1 MITPSSRHLKTAPG
15 SAALVAPDAPPEVAA
30 TPGTTEPRESTEAKE
45 ARRTLAGE
53 VEQIVRALV
62 EDLAPD
68 PDPHTRGR
76 PRILP
81 AVCLWAGLVVCL
93 LHGGSSSAELWRLL
107 TLHGL
112 WDYPRFALTDQAI
125 YKRLAQDDG
134 STLRR
139 LFASLSGV
147 LAARLTSLLTR
158 GATVVAPL
166 VPWAPMVVALDET
179 TLDQVARLLPTL
191 RAVPAGDARLL
202 PGKLAAL
209 FDLRT
214 QQFVRVDYREAVH
227 QNEKVVAR
235 EMVADLP
242 RSSLVLADLGTF
254 AFAWFDALTTAGLFW
269 VSRLRE
275 KTSYEVRH
283 VFYQSATGDVWDG
296 LVWLGKYRAD
306 RAAHPVRLVRFTV
319 RGTTWTY
326 LTNVLDPT
334 RLSVAEMATL
344 YARRWDVE
352 LAFKLIKRELGLHLV
367 WSPKPQLVV
376 QQVYAVLCLAQI
388 VQALRLELAL
398 RAGSDP
404 FDVSLP
410 LLLRHL
416 PKLAAAGYADPIGVL
431 VERGKAAGI
440 LRPSRRL
447 QIVTPPV
454 DQAAYLPAPPPLL
467 HPRTPRYAH
476 RKCSSRTTA
485 AN

>member
-1 MITPSSRHLKTAPG
+1 
-15 SAALVAPDAPPEVAA
+15 
-30 TPGTTEPRESTEAKE
+30 
-45 ARRTLAGE
+45 
-53 VEQIVRALV
+53 
-62 EDLAPD
+62 
-68 PDPHTRGR
+68 
-76 PRILP
+76 
-81 AVCLWAGLVVCL
+81 
-93 LHGGSSSAELWRLL
+93 
-107 TLHGL
+107 
-112 WDYPRFALTDQAI
+112 
-125 YKRLAQDDG
+125 
-134 STLRR
+134 
-139 LFASLSGV
+139 
-147 LAARLTSLLTR
+147 
-158 GATVVAPL
+158 VVAPL